1 MYIKYP
7 LLIPTIGHG
16 STSLIV
22 APYETLFS
30 NLLSI
35 IIINH
40 ISVLNRKILLILFS
54 IYHIADDFNINNRL
68 KKYTIVSLFHLSWL
82 YKPIL
87 SKLYLSF
94 IHTPLHYYKIYK
106 HKIKYKQQII
116 IGIFTSLLG
125 IVGLRYNLD
134 IKLNKK
140 FGELWFVGPIISHII
155 VHSYHNKKLLYYK
168 KSLYYYRKLFNNKII
183 FI

>member
-35 IIINH
+35 IMINFT
-40 ISVLNRKILLILFS
+40 SVFNRKLLLILFS
-54 IYHIADDFNINNRL
+54 IYHIAEDLNINNQI

-82 YKPIL
+82 YKPII

-94 IHTPLHYYKIYK
+94 IHTPLHYYKIYSN
-106 HKIKYKQQII
+106 KIKYKQQIFL
-116 IGIFTSLLG
+116 GFFTSLLS
-125 IVGLRYNLD
+125 IIGLKYNLD

-140 FGELWFVGPIISHII
+140 FGELWFVGPIISHIL
-155 VHSYHNKKLLYYK
+155 VHSYYNKKLLYYRK
-168 KSLYYYRKLFNNKII
+168 LLYHRKLFKNKII

>member
-35 IIINH
+35 IMINFT
-40 ISVLNRKILLILFS
+40 SVFNRKLLLILFS
-54 IYHIADDFNINNRL
+54 IYHIAEDLNINNQI

-82 YKPIL
+82 YKPII

-106 HKIKYKQQII
+106 NKIKYKQQIFIGFFTSFVSI
-116 IGIFTSLLG
+116 IGLK
-125 IVGLRYNLD
+125 YNLD
-134 IKLNKK
+134 IKLNKL

-155 VHSYHNKKLLYYK
+155 VHSYYNKKLLYCK
-168 KSLYYYRKLFNNKII
+168 KSLYYRKLFKNKII